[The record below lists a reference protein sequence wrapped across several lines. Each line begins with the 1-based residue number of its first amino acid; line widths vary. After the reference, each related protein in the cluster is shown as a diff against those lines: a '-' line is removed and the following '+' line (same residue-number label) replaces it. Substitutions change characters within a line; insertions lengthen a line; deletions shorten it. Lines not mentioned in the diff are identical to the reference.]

1 MAGIGEALQTVAPPS
16 VERGVSPS
24 MESPLASPSVDLA
37 GQLETTQPGEA
48 HDVLADLGGLGSV
61 SELGFSNEDGV
72 EAATPLPD
80 GVVADSVEPAQP
92 SAIPLE
98 QSWIG
103 GGVAQPLE
111 TPVDQVVEPDVKDA
125 NLPSSVAEPGV
136 TPPTEVEGANGEMS
150 LSGASSE
157 GGTGGST
164 AADGKDTDTDTD
176 AGGQE
181 SQAGQADTPHQER
194 AERTV
199 DAPEDKQQRMQTLQ
213 AKINSGKFTDEE
225 LQEFQKMKD
234 VDKAEGRKAE
244 LQKKIESGDFTKE
257 EAEEWREMNKEGAKD
272 GAESQGEE
280 DAGSEQAEPK
290 EPTAQEQMQQLDKE
304 DDQITQEMMEGKD
317 FEQNKAKL
325 QQNYEKRRGLRDII
339 AIKMQEQSQKLRRE
353 MGETRYQQELREL
366 QAGMA
371 EALRRILS
379 LPEEYKKLQDARK
392 KLVKEYK
399 DAEGKFKLNSE
410 NAKKEETVEHFNNM
424 RRLGSQ
430 IGRIT
435 VAMAEVKLGVKLGV
449 DEFNA
454 LKNRFDRLV
463 GAKGFWSYLGGLVV
477 NRMKQELNEEALD
490 HEARKIAQQAA

>member
-125 NLPSSVAEPGV
+125 DLPSSVAEPGV
-136 TPPTEVEGANGEMS
+136 TPPTEVEGASAGTP
-150 LSGASSE
+150 LSGVSSE

-164 AADGKDTDTDTD
+164 AADGKDKDAD

-181 SQAGQADTPHQER
+181 SQAGQVDTPPQEG

-199 DAPEDKQQRMQTLQ
+199 DAPEDKEKRMQVLQ
-213 AKINSGKFTDEE
+213 EKINSGEYTDEE
-225 LQEFQKMKD
+225 RDEYRAMKQTENAAKDKEALRKKM
-234 VDKAEGRKAE
+234 
-244 LQKKIESGDFTKE
+244 LSGDFTDA
-257 EAEEWREMNKEGAKD
+257 EAEEWREMNKEGAEPQNK
-272 GAESQGEE
+272 E
-280 DAGSEQAEPK
+280 DAVAKQAEPK

-304 DDQITQEMMEGKD
+304 VDQITQEMMEGKD

-325 QQNYEKRRGLRDII
+325 QQNYERRQGLRDRI
-339 AIKMQEQSQKLRRE
+339 ATKMQEQSQKLRRE

-371 EALRRILS
+371 EALRRILA

-430 IGRIT
+430 IGRIN
-435 VAMAEVKLGVKLGV
+435 VAMAEVKLGVQLGV

-463 GAKGFWSYLGGLVV
+463 GAKGFWSYLGGLIV